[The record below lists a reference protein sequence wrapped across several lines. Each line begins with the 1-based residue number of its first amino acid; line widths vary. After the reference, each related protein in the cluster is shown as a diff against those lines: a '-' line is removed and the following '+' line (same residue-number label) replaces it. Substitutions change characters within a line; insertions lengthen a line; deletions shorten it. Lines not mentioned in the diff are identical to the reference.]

1 MPLTD
6 EGQLESIRLS
16 ASQRTRLIK
25 QLRDHYDQGVAARGD
40 WPTRHDDH
48 YRRFLADW
56 TLRPQGPWPG
66 APRLFTSHTRRTMEK
81 IHGDLWK
88 ACFPGFESIH
98 LDPVSDE
105 TLDKYPKA
113 TQVERWTL
121 RYAINDADQGGW
133 MHIGKM
139 ALFDS
144 LLDSTGFMK
153 VYPWRLPWDSADP
166 DTLIRIDNVD
176 EGTMLIPPGVTGL
189 QYPAAEFV
197 GQELW
202 PRWDELVRK
211 RRQGFRVPA
220 KSKLKPEMR
229 PLTERERTEA
239 EREGHQVPEERE
251 GYKTV
256 EMYERFVLGDPDEDP
271 EDDLVVSWYP
281 DADDEDCIARVLYI
295 EDLFPNQP
303 HPTRPFFSLTVW
315 PQPRQLRGL
324 SVAER
329 TRTPQDMLNRLA
341 EQTINYGDVSILP
354 FYFYNALITGDL
366 PDLRQVMPGQ
376 GVPVNDIGGVQFA
389 PRSSLNRHF
398 MEQGQAWGA
407 EIEADLHVSDISLG
421 RQPMRPNAPRTLGG
435 TQLLLQQG
443 REAFSDLVEHLGAQ
457 YSAVLDFHWRLWQ
470 HFIPPGLKVPTRRAV
485 RGRPQPALPPNG
497 PLFNEMQPFGTPPP
511 PNGTSNGAG
520 STDMAGLAGLLGAG
534 QTHGTPQLPPEAGI
548 PPMMGPEQG
557 IGGMMPPAG
566 PSMGQEMGPLAAM
579 AGPNGLQGMGPPPTQ
594 QMELPQSE
602 LPGSEGLLEPDTELL
617 IAEDIHKEDI
627 AGEYSMRVVMSPD
640 LPYDRQVIMQ
650 LGQFM
655 MPVVLERYPIGARL
669 LLKRMWE
676 LNGQRGFDQIYP
688 PAIALLET
696 QRLFTRILMEQQL
709 AQAQMQAAMQP
720 PPQEPP
726 QGEPPPSPETQAIT
740 EAGEQHRMSHEANM
754 RELEAQQAAEQAEH
768 DTARRTLDTQSA
780 MDKARHEAAMRQ
792 EAEQR
797 EGSDMTHAQY
807 MQELERLNA
816 RREAAAAAEAE
827 DYENQRNEQRV
838 ATERARAQRARQ
850 TPRPASR
857 DRRQG
862 SYYVPAGRR
871 VA

>member
-6 EGQLESIRLS
+6 EGVLESIRLTPT
-16 ASQRTRLIK
+16 QRTRLVK
-25 QLRDHYDQGVAARGD
+25 QLREHYDQGVAARGD

-88 ACFPGFESIH
+88 ACFPGFEAIH

-105 TLDKYPKA
+105 TLERYPKA

-121 RYAINDADQGGW
+121 RYAVNDADQGGW

-139 ALFDS
+139 ALFDA
-144 LLDSTGFMK
+144 LLDSTGFLK
-153 VYPWRLPWDSADP
+153 VYPWRLPWKHAVP
-166 DTLIRIDNVD
+166 DTMVRIDNVD
-176 EGTMLIPPGVTGL
+176 EGTLLIPPGVTGL

-211 RRQGFRVPA
+211 RSQGFRVPP
-220 KSKLKPEMR
+220 KTKLKPEMR

-256 EMYERFVLGDPDEDP
+256 EMYERFVLGDPDDDP

-281 DADDEDCIARVLYI
+281 DADDEDCLARVLYI
-295 EDLFPNQP
+295 TDLFPNQP
-303 HPTRPFFSLTVW
+303 HPLRPFFTLTVW

-435 TQLLLQQG
+435 TQLLIQQG

-470 HFIPPGLKVPTRRAV
+470 FFIPPGLKIPTRRAM
-485 RGRPQPALPPNG
+485 RGTTPTPLPSHG
-497 PLFNEMQPFGTPPP
+497 PLFDDMQPFALPPP
-511 PNGTSNGAG
+511 PNGAPGGAPG
-520 STDMAGLAGLLGAG
+520 GGMPALAGLLGPGAPPG
-534 QTHGTPQLPPEAGI
+534 PPGLPPGMDLGAGA
-548 PPMMGPEQG
+548 PPE
-557 IGGMMPPAG
+557 MPPGMDLGGA
-566 PSMGQEMGPLAAM
+566 PPLGQEMGPLAAM
-579 AGPNGLQGMGPPPTQ
+579 AAPNGMNGFSSGQPPPAP
-594 QMELPQSE
+594 MDLPRSE
-602 LPGSEGLLEPDTELL
+602 IPGVEGLLEPDTELL
-617 IAEDIHKEDI
+617 LAEEIHKEDI
-627 AGEYSMRVVMSPD
+627 AGEYNMRVVMSPD

-655 MPVVLERYPIGARL
+655 LPVVLERYPIGARL

-676 LNGQRGFDQIYP
+676 LNGQRAFDQIYP

-696 QRLFTRILMEQQL
+696 QRLFTRVLMEQQL

-720 PPQEPP
+720 QQPPPP
-726 QGEPPPSPETQAIT
+726 EGEPPPSPETQAIL
-740 EAGEQHRMSHEANM
+740 EAGEQHRMHHEANM
-754 RELEAQQAAEQAEH
+754 RELEAKQATEAAEH
-768 DTARRTLDTQSA
+768 DSAMRQLDTQSA
-780 MDKARHEAAMRQ
+780 MDKALHEARMRQ
-792 EAEQR
+792 AEYQSTVTEAQ
-797 EGSDMTHAQY
+797 HAVA
-807 MQELERLNA
+807 MQDADEDA
-816 RREAAAAAEAE
+816 AAREASAETE
-827 DYENQRNEQRV
+827 TQRLETQRNQARV
-838 ATERARAQRARQ
+838 QAERARARQAAR
-850 TPRPASR
+850 PRPSPR
-857 DRRQG
+857 DRKPG
-862 SYYVPAGRR
+862 SYVVPPGRQ